1 MTAHNVGVRRVYDE
15 PGPTDGSRVLVDRIW
30 PRGLSKEKAH
40 LNQWCKAVAPSTDLR
55 KWYAH
60 VPERF
65 VEFTTR
71 YEEELKEPERAAAL
85 QRLREILREG
95 PVTLLTA
102 TKSPEISEATVLAKI
117 LTDGSTLQPEQ

>member
-1 MTAHNVGVRRVYDE
+1 MTAHTVGVRRVYDE
-15 PGPTDGSRVLVDRIW
+15 PSPTDGSRVLVDRIW

-71 YEEELKEPERAAAL
+71 YEEELKEPECAAAL
-85 QRLREILREG
+85 QSLREILREG

-102 TKSPEISEATVLAKI
+102 TKNPEISEATVLAKI
-117 LTDGSTLQPEQ
+117 LTDESTSQPEQ

>member
-1 MTAHNVGVRRVYDE
+1 MTSHPVSVRRVYDE
-15 PGPTDGSRVLVDRIW
+15 PRPTDGSRVLVDRLW

-40 LNQWCKAVAPSTDLR
+40 LNQWCKAVAPSTALR

-71 YEEELKEPERAAAL
+71 YKEELKDPERAAAL
-85 QRLREILREG
+85 QSLRETLREG

-102 TKSPEISEATVLAKI
+102 TKNPEISEAIVLAKI
-117 LTDGSTLQPEQ
+117 LTD

>member
-1 MTAHNVGVRRVYDE
+1 MTSHPVGVRRVYDE
-15 PGPTDGSRVLVDRIW
+15 PRPTDGSRVLVDRIW

-40 LNQWCKAVAPSTDLR
+40 LNQWCKAVAPSTALR

-65 VEFTTR
+65 GEFTTR

-102 TKSPEISEATVLAKI
+102 TKNPEISEATILAKI
-117 LTDGSTLQPEQ
+117 LTD